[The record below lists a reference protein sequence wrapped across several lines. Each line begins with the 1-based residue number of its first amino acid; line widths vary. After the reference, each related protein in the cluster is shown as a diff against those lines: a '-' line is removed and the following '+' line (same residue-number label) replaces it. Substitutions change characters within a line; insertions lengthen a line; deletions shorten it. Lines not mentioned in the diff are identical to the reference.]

1 MRFALTAT
9 DRYLGVLNAFL
20 DESWE
25 LIKLFTTPVDN
36 RMHHHSAVIEA
47 ARKKGVP
54 IQISRLTLDDLDSL
68 ARSGCDVLVVASYL
82 WRIPDWKSR
91 LPYCINFHPAPLPEG
106 RGPYPAVKAL
116 LDQQPT
122 WGVSCHKVEHDFDSG
137 DLLATRQFPLS
148 SGECH
153 ESLDLKIQMAMGR
166 LATDVARNFQE
177 YWEQA
182 LPQAGGSYYKYWSEQ
197 DRTLDFSDSV
207 QSILRKARAFGLFEC
222 LATVNGITIFVKRV
236 VGWEERHFCTPG
248 TLVHTGH
255 LSLVVAA
262 RDGFVGIVEWSLYSP
277 DATTG
282 SVRR

>member
-20 DESWE
+20 SEGWE
-25 LIKLFTTPVDN
+25 LIKLFTAPVDN
-36 RMHHHSAVIEA
+36 RMHHHGAVIAVA
-47 ARKKGVP
+47 AKMGVP
-54 IQISRLTLDDLDSL
+54 IQLSRLTQDDLEAL
-68 ARSGCDVLVVASYL
+68 AWDGCDALVVASYQ

-91 LPYCINFHPAPLPEG
+91 LLYCINFHPAPLPEG
-106 RGPYPAVKAL
+106 GGPYPAVKAL

-122 WGVSCHKVEHDFDSG
+122 WGVSCHKVAHDFDAG
-137 DLLATRQFPLS
+137 DL
-148 SGECH
+148 
-153 ESLDLKIQMAMGR
+153 
-166 LATDVARNFQE
+166 LATDVARNFRE
-177 YWEQA
+177 YWDQA
-182 LPQAGGSYYKYWSEQ
+182 SPQDEGSYYKFWSEQ
-197 DRTLDFSDSV
+197 DRTLDFTDSV

-222 LATVNGITIFVKRV
+222 LAMVNETTIFAKRV
-236 VGWEERHFCTPG
+236 VGWEEEHFYTPG

-262 RDGFVGIVEWSLYSP
+262 GDGFVGIVEWSLYSP